1 MNRLAEFC
9 PCGGTIKLKFH
20 EDRGHYMEC
29 DKCERYYPIDIKQ
42 RPREDVLLKYF
53 DEEIERVRR
62 KLEILEQRKENII
75 KYYKET

>member
-9 PCGGTIKLKFH
+9 PCGGTIKHKFH

-29 DKCERYYPIDIKQ
+29 DECSRYYPIDIKQ
-42 RPREDVLLKYF
+42 RPRKDVLLKHF
-53 DEEIERVRR
+53 DEEIERARR
-62 KLEILEQRKENII
+62 KLETLEQRKESAI